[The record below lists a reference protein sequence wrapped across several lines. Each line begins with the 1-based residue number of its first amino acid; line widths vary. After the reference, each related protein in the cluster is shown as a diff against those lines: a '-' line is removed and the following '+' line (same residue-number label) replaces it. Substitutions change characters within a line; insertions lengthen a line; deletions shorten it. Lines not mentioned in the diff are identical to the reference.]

1 MQATPAAF
9 GAHRVPP
16 PPPLPPS
23 GFHAHDQP
31 PPDACGGDYDPESN
45 YQVPLHEAATGLCSR
60 PSDVHALLQ
69 NADLA
74 AILSA
79 APCTHRF
86 DDPDLLTPLL
96 QASER
101 AQNDPNPACTGGFLL
116 SSPPLNKVYRLAW
129 SGHSAFTL
137 FDSSSLA
144 FPTYDHQKIVKN
156 NGHRKMDMAAF
167 KEHVVVPALW
177 ASSLGSTSVRIEV
190 VPEHRDSP
198 SAGSILFMLGCNR
211 PGVVCDVYRLDYGG
225 VYDNPA
231 GAYCR
236 LAGVHPPGTRR

>member
-1 MQATPAAF
+1 MQSTPAPF

-16 PPPLPPS
+16 PPPPP
-23 GFHAHDQP
+23 ALT
-31 PPDACGGDYDPESN
+31 DAGGGDYDPESN
-45 YQVPLHEAATGLCSR
+45 YQAPLHGAGPGPCPR
-60 PSDVHALLQ
+60 PTDVHALLQ
-69 NADLA
+69 NVDLA

-86 DDPDLLTPLL
+86 DEPDLLTPLL

-101 AQNDPNPACTGGFLL
+101 AQNEPTAPACTGGFLL
-116 SSPPLNKVYRLAW
+116 SSPPLNRVYRLAW

-137 FDSSSLA
+137 FDSSSMA
-144 FPTYDHQKIVKN
+144 FPTYDHQKVVKN
-156 NGHRKMDMAAF
+156 NGPRKMDMAAF
-167 KEHVVVPALW
+167 KEHVVAPALW

-236 LAGVHPPGTRR
+236 GTAVHPPGTRR